1 MKNINE
7 QVIFGNNLI
16 YNKIDYNK
24 TKNEI
29 YVDKWLIYFFEII
42 QVNKKD
48 IMMKIYLELNIEN
61 NLI

>member
-48 IMMKIYLELNIEN
+48 IMMKIYLELNFEN

>member
-29 YVDKWLIYFFEII
+29 YVDK
-42 QVNKKD
+42 
-48 IMMKIYLELNIEN
+48 
-61 NLI
+61 

>member
-7 QVIFGNNLI
+7 QVIFGTNLI

-48 IMMKIYLELNIEN
+48 IMMKIYLELNFEN